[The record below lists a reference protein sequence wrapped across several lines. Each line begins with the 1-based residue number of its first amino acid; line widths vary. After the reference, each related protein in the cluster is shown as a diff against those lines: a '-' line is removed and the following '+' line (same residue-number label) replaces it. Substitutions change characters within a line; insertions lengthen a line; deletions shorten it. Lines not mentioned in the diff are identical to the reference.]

1 VRTSLSFRI
10 SGALGFP
17 SRCQLGTAR
26 RLGEMLLEVN
36 HLEIERAWLKRET
49 YLPLCPK
56 LKSLLRY
63 EPWAEA
69 KKIATASDD
78 KGAVKCILSYSL
90 NLETEAI
97 PKALIS

>member
-1 VRTSLSFRI
+1 LPGAGGVRTSLSFRI
-10 SGALGFP
+10 SGVLGFP

-36 HLEIERAWLKRET
+36 HLVIERAWLKRET

-63 EPWAEA
+63 EPCAEA
-69 KKIATASDD
+69 KKRLPATDNR
-78 KGAVKCILSYSL
+78 GAVQCIVS
-90 NLETEAI
+90 
-97 PKALIS
+97 